1 MAKKVNKT
9 LALIQVEAKKL
20 WADKEKN
27 KLKKYSDAIK
37 KASDNLKK
45 LGKI

>member
-9 LALIQVEAKKL
+9 LALIQAEAKVL
-20 WADKEKN
+20 WATGKY
-27 KLKKYSDAIK
+27 KKYPDAIK
-37 KASDNLKK
+37 KASANLKK